1 MMGNVFAFL
10 RLSRPVFLGGGFVL
24 YALGALVAYHQGI
37 ALDWRL
43 YLVGQ
48 VAVTSIQ
55 LMTHYLNDYWDVDS
69 DRLNNHR
76 TLFSGGSGIL
86 ASGELPRRV
95 ALWAALVCLAVGLAA
110 ILVLAL
116 AYRPGWVPLTVAAF
130 MVAGA
135 WSYSSPPLALESS
148 GFGELATAL
157 IVSFLVPSLGFS
169 LQLGTLDW
177 MLVLASLPLVALNWA
192 MVVAFHFPDFE
203 ADRGANKRT
212 LLVRLGHGPAARL
225 HALAVLGA
233 YALLLASP
241 ALSPFGRPHPAPG
254 RRRGGDGHQDGPGP
268 VGRLRLADLYGRLPV
283 RPHGPPG
290 GRRVPLEPP
299 TGSPDVVHTPGT
311 QRRDYNGRVGGD
323 GHLHWHRLV
332 D

>member
-241 ALSPFGRPHPAPG
+241 ALGVPRAPALLGALTLPLAAAVVVMVIKTARGQWAAYGWLTFTAVCLFALTALLEAAGFLLSHPQG
-254 RRRGGDGHQDGPGP
+254 LQM
-268 VGRLRLADLYGRLPV
+268 
-283 RPHGPPG
+283 
-290 GRRVPLEPP
+290 
-299 TGSPDVVHTPGT
+299 
-311 QRRDYNGRVGGD
+311 
-323 GHLHWHRLV
+323 
-332 D
+332 